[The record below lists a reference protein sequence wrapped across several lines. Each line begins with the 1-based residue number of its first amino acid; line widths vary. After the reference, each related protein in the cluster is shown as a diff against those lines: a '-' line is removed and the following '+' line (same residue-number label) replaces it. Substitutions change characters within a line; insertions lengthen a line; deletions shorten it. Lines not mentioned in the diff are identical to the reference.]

1 MIYHI
6 LLTWVL
12 KLLPF
17 PKSTCTLA
25 LHNSFL
31 NHIKPEE
38 DFELGRGIERILK
51 EKVTFPQHKVRADHK
66 EEEGFL
72 YRRPL
77 HKVRADHKEEEGY

>member
-38 DFELGRGIERILK
+38 DFELGRGIERIL
-51 EKVTFPQHKVRADHK
+51 D
-66 EEEGFL
+66 EEDTS
-72 YRRPL
+72 PL
-77 HKVRADHKEEEGY
+77 HKVRADHKEEEGF